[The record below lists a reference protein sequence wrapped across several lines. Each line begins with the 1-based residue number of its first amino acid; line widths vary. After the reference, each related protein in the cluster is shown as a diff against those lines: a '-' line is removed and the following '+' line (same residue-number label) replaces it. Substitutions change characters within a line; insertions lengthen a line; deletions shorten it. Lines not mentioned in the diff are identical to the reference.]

1 MIEDAFAVS
10 YDVCVIGS
18 GPAGLT
24 AAIELADQGL
34 SVALVESGEQMATNA
49 AQRLSDAQIATPV
62 AHSVMAEAVW
72 RGLGGT
78 SNIWG
83 GRCVPLDAVDFL
95 RRDFVAG
102 SGWPFD
108 EAAIQPHYPRACEIL
123 DAGHANFSI
132 KDCASA
138 KSRHAH
144 LSTNFADTD
153 QLRATDLERW
163 CSEPK
168 IWLVHKNKVRT
179 QPLIAVLAGLTC
191 VGFEQRGLHAAV
203 DTALLKT
210 TSSPEN
216 FPKKLHAKVFVL
228 ACGGVET
235 TRLVLNSIR
244 DAKGLK
250 LNSPQLVGRYYMGHP
265 SGKIADIQLAGNP
278 DQTLYGFEVDDGV
291 YVRRRI
297 TFPPVS
303 LLKNN
308 LLNIAFWLDNAPIS
322 DWRHGS
328 GVLSAAYLAL
338 TAPVLGR
345 FLAPAAIRK
354 RVAGEVGQGRLRHFL
369 NCLRSPIKTLVFCFG
384 FSYRRYVAKPRIPGF
399 FTYSG
404 SNRYALHYHGEQV
417 PNWNSTIELSDEV
430 DAVGMRRARISLTWS
445 QQDIDSIIKAHEVL
459 DGVLQAN
466 GVGRLIY
473 RYRKDELSKTIHE
486 QAVDGFHQIGTLRMG
501 ADASTAVTDSFGRLF
516 GTRNCFVASSAIFP
530 TSGQANPTLAMV
542 ALTVR
547 QAKHIAQLL
556 RTKEFVGA

>member
-1 MIEDAFAVS
+1 MIKDAFAAS

-49 AQRLSDAQIATPV
+49 AQRLSDAQIVTTV
-62 AHSVMAEAVW
+62 AHSVMGEAVW

-83 GRCVPLDAVDFL
+83 GRCVPLDAIDFL
-95 RRDFVAG
+95 RRDFVTG

-108 EAAIQPHYPRACEIL
+108 ETALQPHYPRACAIL
-123 DAGHANFSI
+123 DAGQANFSI
-132 KDCASA
+132 NDCASA
-138 KSRHAH
+138 KSRHVN

-153 QLRATDLERW
+153 QLRATELERW
-163 CSEPK
+163 CTEPK
-168 IWLVHKNKVRT
+168 LWIVHKDKVIT
-179 QPLIAVLAGLTC
+179 HPLITVLAGLTC
-191 VGFEQRGLHAAV
+191 VGFEQTALHAAV

-210 TSSPEN
+210 TSSPES
-216 FPKKLHAKVFVL
+216 FPIKLHAKFIVL

-244 DAKGLK
+244 DATGLK
-250 LNSPQLVGRYYMGHP
+250 LTSNGLVGRYYMGHP
-265 SGKIADIQLAGNP
+265 SGKIADIQLTGNP
-278 DQTLYGFEVDDGV
+278 SKTLYGFEVDDGV

-297 TFPPVS
+297 TFRPDC
-303 LLKNN
+303 LQKHE

-338 TAPVLGR
+338 TAPVIGR

-354 RVAGEVGQGRLRHFL
+354 RVGGGAGNNRLRHL
-369 NCLRSPIKTLVFCFG
+369 VNCARSPIKTLGFCFR
-384 FSYRRYVAKPRIPGF
+384 FCYQRYLAKPRIPGF
-399 FTYSG
+399 FTYSAN
-404 SNRYALHYHGEQV
+404 NRYALHYHGEQV
-417 PNWNSTIELSDEV
+417 PNWNSTIDLSDEV
-430 DAVGMRRARISLTWS
+430 DAVGLRRARINLKWS
-445 QQDIDSIIKAHEVL
+445 TQDVDSIIKAHAVL
-459 DGVLQAN
+459 DEALQVN

-473 RYRKDELSKTIHE
+473 RYPKDELAKTIHE

-501 ADASTAVTDSFGRLF
+501 VDASTGVTDSFGRLF
-516 GTRNCFVASSAIFP
+516 GTSNCFVASSAIFP
-530 TSGQANPTLAMV
+530 TSGQANPTLPIV

-556 RTKEFVGA
+556 NTKEFAGA